1 MIYTTGSI
9 AANGNTLTGTG
20 TNFTAAGSLIRTGCT
35 LVSLANPVQVFQI
48 TAINSATQLT
58 VTPAATPAI
67 AAGTAYA
74 ILLSDSLSVDGLAS
88 NVAETYKMFQQNMTG
103 FVDVMLGVSDVTMI
117 INGTAVTVP
126 SQRSLAKKGANSD
139 ITSLSGLTT
148 ALSIKQGGTGSDTP
162 FGTLAGSF
170 CQGNDGRLNTVDQK
184 TGGSLIGGVAA
195 TTASPASAPANGT
208 ITNSEAVTSRFRNG
222 VYSAVGFSLYSQVA
236 QGTGSY
242 GYLQL
247 ATGGPLAYWA
257 FSQTGVATGVAWTPT
272 CDERLKNIE
281 GPIAAPLDK
290 MRLMRGQSW
299 RWKSNGNYGIGLT
312 AQDVQRAFPD
322 AVTETQDVE
331 LPDGTLVKNVL
342 SPDSYGVAAALHH
355 EAILALMDKIES
367 LEAKILAIT
376 SSQENQPDTQS

>member
-148 ALSIKQGGTGSDTP
+148 ALSIKQGGTGSDAP
-162 FGTLAGSF
+162 FGTGANTF
-170 CQGNDGRLNTVDQK
+170 CQGNDSRLNSVEGK
-184 TGGSLIGGVAA
+184 TGGTVKGGVAV

-208 ITNSEAVTSRFRNG
+208 ITNSEALTSRFRDG